1 MRHVLGTTT
10 AMITLEALRGYI
22 LEELLAKL
30 LKTSGYELLV
40 SAHQDPDALMQDK
53 HGLVVRGRG
62 ANHQADVLG
71 ELVLPTPF
79 SLPIRLFVEA
89 KYRRRHAIGLP
100 AVRNAHGV
108 IHDINQQYASA
119 AARRHAVPMRRYQY
133 QYALFSATGFSRDA
147 QQYALAQQISL
158 IDLSSSVFADLRSAA
173 DRTAEQMITIANEFG
188 AQSFPVGRARTALR
202 FALGTWTAFDPDLEV
217 TDDVWRSPQTRQSL
231 ARLVDQYSEDDEGL
245 PAGAVSAS
253 FARIGTDLAASV
265 ERLHQNLLLG
275 FPTAPFVLVLR
286 PNHPGAFA
294 EHVSRHGTNIRV
306 NIRFATRRNVAEG
319 WVIVPVNSF
328 DGFELRFTLPTLLA
342 DWILSANGAATLRA
356 RDIRSALLSTIS
368 IIQGGQLVQLL
379 YEPLIG
385 AIGARNSTL
394 AYSLRIKACS
404 IRYCRAG
411 SGATRR
417 MTGRSSPTSTR

>member
-1 MRHVLGTTT
+1 
-10 AMITLEALRGYI
+10 
-22 LEELLAKL
+22 
-30 LKTSGYELLV
+30 V

-89 KYRRRHAIGLP
+89 KYRRRHAVGLP

-108 IHDINQQYASA
+108 IYDINQQYASA
-119 AARRHAVPMRRYQY
+119 TARRHAVPMRRYQY

-158 IDLSSSVFADLRSAA
+158 IDLSGSVFADLRSAA
-173 DRTAEQMITIANEFG
+173 DRTAEQMLTIANEFG
-188 AQSFPVGRARTALR
+188 AQSFPVRWARTALR
-202 FALGTWTAFDPDLEV
+202 FGLGTWTAFDPDLDD
-217 TDDVWRSPQTRQSL
+217 TGDVWRSPQARQSL
-231 ARLVDQYSEDDEGL
+231 ARLVEQYGEDEDDEGL

-265 ERLHQNLLLG
+265 ERLHQSFLLG

-294 EHVSRHGTNIRV
+294 EYVSRHGPNIPV
-306 NIRFATRRNVAEG
+306 NIRFATRRNVAED
-319 WVIVPVNSF
+319 WAIVPANSS
-328 DGFELRFTLPTLLA
+328 DGFELRFTLPNLLA
-342 DWILSANGAATLRA
+342 DWILSADGAATLRA
-356 RDIRSALLSTIS
+356 RDVRSAMLSTIS
-368 IIQGGQLVQLL
+368 IIQGGQLVRLQFEPTQLNH
-379 YEPLIG
+379 G
-385 AIGARNSTL
+385 
-394 AYSLRIKACS
+394 
-404 IRYCRAG
+404 
-411 SGATRR
+411 
-417 MTGRSSPTSTR
+417 